1 MAGSEPGVLDLLQL
15 SRVQAPRLLV
25 IKASRAALLVYIGFI
40 AGRITN
46 GESEADRQRSRVESE
61 ASAILSQ
68 LRQQRLQIS
77 NRSGDVFGRATSGP
91 DDARL
96 D

>member
-68 LRQQRLQIS
+68 FRQQRLSIGNGGQDL
-77 NRSGDVFGRATSGP
+77 SGRTASQSY
-91 DDARL
+91 DARL

>member
-46 GESEADRQRSRVESE
+46 GESEADRQRSLGDPITVPPTKAIDWQRQDLSGRT
-61 ASAILSQ
+61 ASQSY
-68 LRQQRLQIS
+68 
-77 NRSGDVFGRATSGP
+77 
-91 DDARL
+91 DARL